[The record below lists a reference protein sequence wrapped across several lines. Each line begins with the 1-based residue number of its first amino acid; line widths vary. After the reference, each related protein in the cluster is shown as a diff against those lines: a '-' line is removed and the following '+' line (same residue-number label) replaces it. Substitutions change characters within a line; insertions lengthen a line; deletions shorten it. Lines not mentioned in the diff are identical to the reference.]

1 MALRNTLTLAAVAA
15 ILTSAVPAAAQLPNP
30 GLMVDPGRTAL
41 VVTDPQ
47 NDFLSPEGVTWK
59 LVGESVT
66 KNGTVKH
73 IEQLFVAAKQAGLP
87 VVVSPHYYYPSDHQ
101 WKFGGAVETMM
112 HAINMFDRQG
122 ALTLEGFKG
131 SGADWLATYK
141 PYLED
146 GSTIIASPHKVYGP
160 ESNDLALQLRK
171 RGVTKVILAG
181 MSANLCVE
189 SHLRELLEQGFE
201 VAVVTDATAAAQ
213 APGLDGYAAALVNFR
228 FLANTLWTTDEAV
241 AAMAPNQKGS
251 R

>member
-1 MALRNTLTLAAVAA
+1 MTLRSIFTLAAVTAGVAA
-15 ILTSAVPAAAQLPNP
+15 ATPAQAQLPDP
-30 GLMVDPGRTAL
+30 GLVIDPQRTAL
-41 VVTDPQ
+41 VVIDPQ
-47 NDFLSPEGVTWK
+47 NDFLSPDGATWA

-66 KNGTVKH
+66 KNGTVEH
-73 IEQLFVAAKQAGLP
+73 IERLLATAQQAGLP
-87 VVVSPHYYYPSDHQ
+87 VFVSPHYYYPSDHGWQ
-101 WKFGGAVETMM
+101 FGGAVETMM
-112 HAINMFDRQG
+112 HAINMFERSG
-122 ALTLEGFKG
+122 ALTLEGFAG
-131 SGADWLATYK
+131 SGADWLERYK

-146 GSTIIASPHKVYGP
+146 TSTIVASPHKVYGP

-171 RGVTKVILAG
+171 RGITKVILAG

-228 FLANTLWTTDEAV
+228 FLANTLWTTAEAV
-241 AAMAPNQKGS
+241 VAMKPVAEGS